1 MLAYHLSYICTAHFS
16 FQLLHQI
23 SNRAGN
29 NTIIYLQQSNNT
41 IISDYS
47 ATKLM
52 ADVNW
57 HQEDGTVT

>member
-1 MLAYHLSYICTAHFS
+1 
-16 FQLLHQI
+16 
-23 SNRAGN
+23 
-29 NTIIYLQQSNNT
+29 LQQSNNT